1 MTILLNSLDSLA
13 KHSGKLSIKILFA
26 FYLLLA
32 WLIAALLLWGLAVL
46 DLNVFD
52 ILAYMFLIA
61 IVIVVMIYMVD
72 VRESLA
78 NVVAQYQAYQFIMDM
93 SLKVPEGANKLERF
107 LNYLN
112 ASHDFEKRVARRN
125 GKIMRDITIENMHF
139 DLYAEIPSALF
150 GKLRGI
156 KSYSFYLVIV
166 DNANIELIK
175 KIIGAAVEN
184 SKRKKLDLGRIVLIV
199 TEVSDELY
207 EFIKSQDLPVQLV
220 LEMEDGT
227 YDFIPFIGPRAD
239 LLP

>member
-13 KHSGKLSIKILFA
+13 KHSGKLSRKILFA

-32 WLIAALLLWGLAVL
+32 WLIAALLLWAIAVL
-46 DLNVFD
+46 DLNVYD
-52 ILAYMFLIA
+52 TLAYMFLIA
-61 IVIVVMIYMVD
+61 IIIVVMIYMVD

-93 SLKVPEGANKLERF
+93 SLKVPKGADKLERF

-112 ASHDFEKRVARRN
+112 ASYNFEKRIARRN
-125 GKIMRDITIENMHF
+125 GKLIQGVDIGDVHF
-139 DLYAEIPSALF
+139 DLYAEIPSVLF
-150 GKLRGI
+150 GKLSGI
-156 KSYSFYLVIV
+156 KSYSFYLVIL

-184 SKRKKLDLGRIVLIV
+184 SNRKKLELGRIVLIV
-199 TEVSDELY
+199 NEVSDELY
-207 EFIKSQDLPVQLV
+207 EFIKGQDLPVQLV